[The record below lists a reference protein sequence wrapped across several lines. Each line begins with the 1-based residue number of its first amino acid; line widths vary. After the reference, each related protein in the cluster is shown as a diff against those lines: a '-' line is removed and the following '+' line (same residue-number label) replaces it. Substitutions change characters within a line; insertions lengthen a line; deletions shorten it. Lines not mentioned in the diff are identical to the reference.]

1 LIFGG
6 QISVYLRRAHA
17 RAKVDWRLE
26 KLVCAGDA
34 AAATLLRMG
43 SSDASES
50 GLAAA
55 IAEKLA
61 LLPVDP
67 GVYIMKDGA
76 ANIIYIGKA
85 INLRNRVRGYFTG
98 PAADNHLASRILRD
112 AANDMEWIVTRTEV
126 EALILEANLIR
137 KHTPRYNVDLKDDKH
152 YPYIRV
158 TTSEAFPRLLVTR
171 SAEKGRDIYFGP
183 YTNARAMRNTLQ
195 YLTRLFRIRDCDLK
209 LPVTEPLR
217 PCLSYHIGR
226 CDAPCALLT
235 TEEDYRKLVDE
246 AVLLLKG
253 KRHELRKTLEG
264 AMREAAA
271 NQRYEE
277 AGRIRDQIQDLETVQ
292 ERQRVDLGSDQEPK
306 DFIAVKR
313 FGKVG
318 SIVVMQVR
326 EGLLSDRK
334 QFEVHIPL
342 EQEEGAVTAEFLTSY
357 YLGVASGDIPREI
370 LLSHAP
376 PEEEHMEPLLRELR
390 GGAVTLLVPERGEKR
405 KQMDLA
411 LANADMQLTE
421 YLARREKKNRQN
433 YRVTALQEDLG
444 LPAPPIRIE
453 GFDISHLSG
462 TDTVASNVVF
472 VDGKP
477 SKKDYRHYNVKSVE
491 GIDDFASMYEILSRR
506 FRRLKEEQEK
516 GEPKDR
522 PDLILIDGGKGQLGM
537 ARQAQLEHGFGE
549 IPILGLA
556 KRIEEIFLPD
566 QHDPIL
572 LPKTSAA
579 LQLLQQV
586 RNESHRFAIT
596 FQRSKR
602 TPRMTQSWLD
612 EVPGIGDKTKMKLIR
627 AFKSP
632 LKIQSASE
640 AELAVAAGKA
650 VANKIRG
657 WLEQKAAGA
666 DPAAAVVEDTA
677 APEEASAAETGPA

>member
-1 LIFGG
+1 MSKTI
-6 QISVYLRRAHA
+6 REA
-17 RAKVDWRLE
+17 RVLAKVEWRLE

-34 AAATLLRMG
+34 VAANLLGMG
-43 SSDASES
+43 SPENSSS
-50 GLAAA
+50 GLAPG
-55 IAEKLA
+55 IVEKLP
-61 LLPVDP
+61 LLPGEP

-76 ANIIYIGKA
+76 GNIIYIGKA
-85 INLRNRVRGYFTG
+85 IVLRNRVRGYFTG
-98 PAADNHLASRILRD
+98 PSADNHLASRILRD
-112 AANDMEWIVTRTEV
+112 AAKDMEWIVTRTEV

-171 SAEKGRDIYFGP
+171 HAEKGRGAGASRDLYFGP
-183 YTNARAMRNTLQ
+183 YTNSRAMRNTLQ

-226 CDAPCALLT
+226 CDAPCALMT
-235 TEEDYRKLVDE
+235 TEEDYRKLIDE

-253 KRHELRKTLEG
+253 KRHELRKKLEE
-264 AMREAAA
+264 AMREASAR
-271 NQRYEE
+271 QRYEE
-277 AGRIRDQIQDLETVQ
+277 AGKIRDQIQDLETVQ
-292 ERQRVDLGSDQEPK
+292 ARQRVDLGSDQDPK

-318 SIVVMQVR
+318 SIVVMEAR
-326 EGLLSDRK
+326 DGFFSDRK

-342 EQEEGAVTAEFLTSY
+342 EQDESAVVTEFLTSY
-357 YLGVASGDIPREI
+357 YLDRNPGEIPREI
-370 LLSHAP
+370 LLSHP
-376 PEEEHMEPLLRELR
+376 PLEEENMEPLLRELR
-390 GGAVTLLVPERGEKR
+390 GKPVTIEVPQRGEKL

-444 LPAPPIRIE
+444 LTSPPIRIE

-472 VDGKP
+472 VDGRP
-477 SKKDYRHYNVKSVE
+477 SKKDYRHYNVKTVD
-491 GIDDFASMYEILSRR
+491 GIDDFASMYEILTRR
-506 FRRLKEEQEK
+506 FRRLREETDKAGPGEK
-516 GEPKDR
+516 VKDR
-522 PDLILIDGGKGQLGM
+522 PDLILIDGGKGQLHM
-537 ARQAQLEHGFGE
+537 ARNAQLEHGFGD
-549 IPILGLA
+549 IPLIGLA
-556 KRIEEIFLPD
+556 KRIEEIFFPERSE
-566 QHDPIL
+566 PIL

-602 TPRMTQSWLD
+602 TPRMTRSWLD
-612 EVPGIGDKTKMKLIR
+612 DIPGIGEKTKMKLIR

-632 LKIQSASE
+632 LQVRDADE
-640 AELAVAAGKA
+640 AALTAAAGKA
-650 VANKIRG
+650 MAHKIRA
-657 WLEQKAAGA
+657 WLE
-666 DPAAAVVEDTA
+666 TA
-677 APEEASAAETGPA
+677 ADSALDDSAPATP

>member
-1 LIFGG
+1 MT
-6 QISVYLRRAHA
+6 V
-17 RAKVDWRLE
+17 E
-26 KLVCAGDA
+26 KDPL
-34 AAATLLRMG
+34 TPF
-43 SSDASES
+43 
-50 GLAAA
+50 
-55 IAEKLA
+55 IADKLA
-61 LLPVDP
+61 LLPTDP
-67 GVYIMKDGA
+67 GVYLMKDTAGT
-76 ANIIYIGKA
+76 IIYIGKA

-98 PAADNHLASRILRD
+98 PAADNHLASHILRD
-112 AANDMEWIVTRTEV
+112 TARDMEWIVTRTEV

-137 KHTPRYNVDLKDDKH
+137 KHSPKYNVDLKDDKH

-171 SAEKGRDIYFGP
+171 HAEKGRGAGANRDLYFGP
-183 YTNARAMRNTLQ
+183 YTNSRAMRNTLQ

-235 TEEDYRKLVDE
+235 TEAEYRKLIDE

-253 KRHELRKTLEG
+253 RRHELRKTLE
-264 AMREAAA
+264 ASMRDAAA
-271 NQRYEE
+271 AQRYEE
-277 AGRIRDQIQDLETVQ
+277 AGKIRDQIQDLETVQ
-292 ERQRVDLGSDQEPK
+292 ARQRVDLGSDQDPK

-318 SIVVMQVR
+318 SIVVMEAR
-326 EGLLSDRK
+326 DGFLSDRK

-342 EQEEGAVTAEFLTSY
+342 EQDESAVVTEFLTSY
-357 YLGVASGDIPREI
+357 YLDRNPGEIPREI
-370 LLSHAP
+370 LLSHP
-376 PEEEHMEPLLRELR
+376 PLEEENMEPLLRELR
-390 GGAVTLLVPERGEKR
+390 GKPVTIEVPQRGEKL

-433 YRVTALQEDLG
+433 YRVTALQEDLA
-444 LPAPPIRIE
+444 LPTPPIRIE

-472 VDGKP
+472 VDGRP
-477 SKKDYRHYNVKSVE
+477 SKKDYRHYNVKTVE

-506 FRRLKEEQEK
+506 FRRLREEEDK
-516 GEPKDR
+516 AGPGERSKDR

-537 ARQAQLEHGFGE
+537 ARQTQLEHGFGD

-566 QHDPIL
+566 RYDPIL

-612 EVPGIGDKTKMKLIR
+612 EIPGIGDKTKMKLIR

-632 LKIQSASE
+632 LKIKE
-640 AELAVAAGKA
+640 AEDAELVAAVGKA
-650 VANKIRG
+650 VANKIRA
-657 WLEQKAAGA
+657 WLDQKGT
-666 DPAAAVVEDTA
+666 DL
-677 APEEASAAETGPA
+677 APED

>member
-1 LIFGG
+1 
-6 QISVYLRRAHA
+6 
-17 RAKVDWRLE
+17 VDWRLE
-26 KLVCAGDA
+26 RLGCAGDA
-34 AAATLLRMG
+34 VAANLMG
-43 SSDASES
+43 MDSAELSAP
-50 GLAAA
+50 GLAPG
-55 IAEKLA
+55 IADKLA
-61 LLPVDP
+61 LLPTDP
-67 GVYIMKDGA
+67 GVYLMKDGA

-112 AANDMEWIVTRTEV
+112 AAKDMEWIVTRTEV

-137 KHTPRYNVDLKDDKH
+137 KHVPRYNVDLKDDKH

-171 SAEKGRDIYFGP
+171 HAEKGRGAGTKDLYFGP
-183 YTNARAMRNTLQ
+183 YTNARAMRSTLQ

-226 CDAPCALLT
+226 CDAPCALMT
-235 TEEDYRKLVDE
+235 SEEEYRKLVDE

-253 KRHELRKTLEG
+253 RRHELRKTLEA

-271 NQRYEE
+271 HQRFEE
-277 AGRIRDQIQDLETVQ
+277 AGKIRDQIQDLETVQ
-292 ERQRVDLGSDQEPK
+292 ARQRVDLGSDQDPK

-318 SIVVMQVR
+318 SIVVMEAR
-326 EGLLSDRK
+326 DGFLSDRK

-342 EQEEGAVTAEFLTSY
+342 EQDESAVVTEFLTTY
-357 YLGVASGDIPREI
+357 YLDRNPGEIPREI
-370 LLSHAP
+370 LLSHP
-376 PEEEHMEPLLRELR
+376 PVEDEHMESLLRELR
-390 GGAVTLLVPERGEKR
+390 GRPVTIEVPQRGEKL

-444 LPAPPIRIE
+444 LAAPPIRIE

-472 VDGKP
+472 VDGRP
-477 SKKDYRHYNVKSVE
+477 SKKDYKHYNVKTVE
-491 GIDDFASMYEILSRR
+491 GIDDFASMHEILTRR
-506 FRRLKEEQEK
+506 FRRLREEEDK
-516 GEPKDR
+516 MPPGERSKDF

-537 ARQAQLEHGFGE
+537 ARDAQLEFGFGD
-549 IPILGLA
+549 IPMLGLA
-556 KRIEEIFLPD
+556 KRIEEIFLPERS
-566 QHDPIL
+566 DPIL
-572 LPKTSAA
+572 LPKASAA

-602 TPRMTQSWLD
+602 TPRMTRSWLD
-612 EVPGIGDKTKMKLIR
+612 EIPGIGDKTRTKLIR

-632 LKIQSASE
+632 LEVKE
-640 AELAVAAGKA
+640 ATEEALAAVAGKA
-650 VANKIRG
+650 AAKKITA
-657 WLEQKAAGA
+657 WLN
-666 DPAAAVVEDTA
+666 PTT
-677 APEEASAAETGPA
+677 EESFARMKIAEAESGTT

>member
-1 LIFGG
+1 MIYGG
-6 QISVYLRRAHA
+6 RLSTLLRKARS

-43 SSDASES
+43 SFDASDS
-50 GLAAA
+50 GPAAA

-112 AANDMEWIVTRTEV
+112 AAKDMEWIVTRTEV

-158 TTSEAFPRLLVTR
+158 TTSEPFPRLLVTR
-171 SAEKGRDIYFGP
+171 SAEKGRDIFFGP

-235 TEEDYRKLVDE
+235 SEGDYRKLVDE

-253 KRHELRKTLEG
+253 KRHELRKTLEA

-292 ERQRVDLGSDQEPK
+292 ERQRVDLGSDQDPK
-306 DFIAVKR
+306 DFVAVKR

-342 EQEEGAVTAEFLTSY
+342 EQDEGAVTAEFLTSY
-357 YLGVASGDIPREI
+357 YLGISSGDIPREI

-433 YRVTALQEDLG
+433 YRVTALQEDLA

-506 FRRLKEEQEK
+506 FRRLREDEDKTAA
-516 GEPKDR
+516 GERSKDY

-537 ARQAQLEHGFGE
+537 ARQAQLEHGFGD

-566 QHDPIL
+566 QYDPIL

-612 EVPGIGDKTKMKLIR
+612 EIPGIGDKTKMKLIR

-632 LKIQSASE
+632 LKIREASE

-657 WLEQKAAGA
+657 WLEAKAGSV
-666 DPAAAVVEDTA
+666 DPATAVVEDT
-677 APEEASAAETGPA
+677 GD